1 MPGHDRRE
9 KKIRFASRYRSL
21 KKKEKS
27 VLEELMFRNYREIY
41 ENTGRF
47 ADSLD
52 DEIILMA
59 IEDELSRL
67 PVEISQEAV
76 EREYMSRKE
85 TFRRRILSG
94 QLKTIC
100 ESLVIETLKPVFT
113 VCHVED
119 YSQIDIDHPYVFIG
133 RTDLERSLVC
143 PEELV
148 PSNAFEKEEGWCCF
162 RIKGQLDFSLVGIL
176 AGISQLLAD
185 HGISI
190 FAVSTF
196 DTDYIF
202 VHREDFDEAL
212 KLLGS
217 QGLTIGESVPVSQI
231 NPEEKV

>member
-1 MPGHDRRE
+1 MPGHDKRE
-9 KKIRFASRYRSL
+9 NKIRFASRYRSL
-21 KKKEKS
+21 KKKEKAL
-27 VLEELMFRNYREIY
+27 LEELMFRNYREIY

-100 ESLVIETLKPVFT
+100 ESLVIEPLKPVFT

-119 YSQIDIDHPYVFIG
+119 YSQIDIDQPYVFIG

-143 PEELV
+143 PEGLV

-176 AGISQLLAD
+176 AEISSSLAYEGISV
-185 HGISI
+185 
-190 FAVSTF
+190 FTVSTF

-202 VHREDFDEAL
+202 VKQELYADAL
-212 KLLGS
+212 NVFILSGFTVSS
-217 QGLTIGESVPVSQI
+217 Q
-231 NPEEKV
+231 

>member
-1 MPGHDRRE
+1 MPGHDKRE

-21 KKKEKS
+21 KKKEKAL
-27 VLEELMFRNYREIY
+27 LEELMFRNYREIY

-59 IEDELSRL
+59 IEDELSHL

-100 ESLVIETLKPVFT
+100 ESLVIEPLKPVFT

-119 YSQIDIDHPYVFIG
+119 YSQIDIDQPYVFIG

-176 AGISQLLAD
+176 AEISSSLAYEGISV
-185 HGISI
+185 
-190 FAVSTF
+190 FTVSTF

-202 VHREDFDEAL
+202 VKQELYADAL
-212 KLLGS
+212 NVFILS
-217 QGLTIGESVPVSQI
+217 GLTVSSQ
-231 NPEEKV
+231 

>member
-1 MPGHDRRE
+1 MRKRKEQPMPGHDKRE

-21 KKKEKS
+21 KKKETAL
-27 VLEELMFRNYREIY
+27 LEELMFRNYREIY

-59 IEDELSRL
+59 IEDELSHL

-100 ESLVIETLKPVFT
+100 ESLVIEPLKPVFT

-119 YSQIDIDHPYVFIG
+119 YSQIDIDQPYVFIG

-176 AGISQLLAD
+176 AEISSSLAYER
-185 HGISI
+185 ISV
-190 FAVSTF
+190 FTVSTF

-202 VHREDFDEAL
+202 VKQELYADAL
-212 KLLGS
+212 NVFILSGFTVSS
-217 QGLTIGESVPVSQI
+217 Q
-231 NPEEKV
+231 

>member
-1 MPGHDRRE
+1 MPGHDKRE

-21 KKKEKS
+21 KKKEKAL
-27 VLEELMFRNYREIY
+27 LEELMFRNYREIY

-100 ESLVIETLKPVFT
+100 ESLVIEPLKPVFT

-176 AGISQLLAD
+176 AEISSSLAYEGISV
-185 HGISI
+185 
-190 FAVSTF
+190 FTVSTF

-202 VHREDFDEAL
+202 VKQELYADAL
-212 KLLGS
+212 NVFILSGFTVSS
-217 QGLTIGESVPVSQI
+217 Q
-231 NPEEKV
+231 

>member
-1 MPGHDRRE
+1 MPGHDKRE

-21 KKKEKS
+21 KKKEKAL
-27 VLEELMFRNYREIY
+27 LEELMFRNYREIY

-100 ESLVIETLKPVFT
+100 ESLVIEPLKPVFT

-119 YSQIDIDHPYVFIG
+119 YSQIDIDQPYVFIG

-176 AGISQLLAD
+176 AEISSSLAYEGISV
-185 HGISI
+185 
-190 FAVSTF
+190 FTVSTF

-202 VHREDFDEAL
+202 VKQELYADAL
-212 KLLGS
+212 NVFILSGFTVSS
-217 QGLTIGESVPVSQI
+217 Q
-231 NPEEKV
+231 